1 MLQIV
6 SFGVA
11 ALYSG
16 LWCFRWARAGGL
28 EGAWAQ
34 LGLFSGMVCVGSVA
48 GAVAWGA
55 NMQSIAFFYESNVPG
70 VIPQQS
76 YTLYASSS
84 RFSAV
89 FVIFYSFEFLSL
101 IMCKLMLLGRL
112 ATNAAQSSQ
121 ADVTEMSGVRRRWLT
136 VSGRTLPNVYRVTAG
151 AVVVGGVVGMVA
163 NSVVAA
169 YSVQGALLGDEAA
182 AACDAA
188 GNYTDS
194 SLALI
199 NAANAIAAKAG
210 TAVSV
215 QSSSEAL
222 TLLLVSIAFFVIV
235 SWSVAL
241 YRMLERVAGRML
253 VSVNNSRGM
262 PPSEADAARTVADTM
277 QTAAVEQRRRLTAS
291 CVIVLITF
299 PARAA
304 FDLLGAY
311 ASFNDPFNPACG
323 PCDPCQSTRF
333 LIAAWLNFTP
343 EFQPIVVAVSSPLTL
358 TLSLWLLTKAVA
370 RARLIAV
377 ALDEERAREG
387 DNGL

>member
-1 MLQIV
+1 M
-6 SFGVA
+6 
-11 ALYSG
+11 
-16 LWCFRWARAGGL
+16 WCFRWARAGGF
-28 EGAWAQ
+28 EGAWRQ

-48 GAVAWGA
+48 GAVAWGV
-55 NMQSIAFFYESNVPG
+55 NMQALVLFYEPAVSRR
-70 VIPQQS
+70 QR
-76 YTLYASSS
+76 YTLVASAY
-84 RFSAV
+84 RLETV
-89 FVIFYSFEFLSL
+89 FLIFYSFEFLCL
-101 IMCKLMLLGRL
+101 IMCKIMLLGRL

-136 VSGRTLPNVYRVTAG
+136 VSGRALPKVYRVTAG

-163 NSVVAA
+163 DSVAGA
-169 YSVQGALLGDEAA
+169 YEVQLAGLLDQAA
-182 AACDAA
+182 AACDFA
-188 GNYTDS
+188 GNDTNS
-194 SLALI
+194 SLALL
-199 NAANAIAAKAG
+199 NAANAISTKAG

-241 YRMLERVAGRML
+241 FRMLERVAARML

-304 FDLLGAY
+304 FDLLQAY

-323 PCDPCQSTRF
+323 PCEPCQSTQV
-333 LIAAWLNFTP
+333 LIAAWLSFTP
-343 EFQPIVVAVSSPLTL
+343 EFQPIVVAVSTPSTL
-358 TLSLWLLTKAVA
+358 TMSLWLLTKAVA